1 MTRDRLMPISA
12 AARRFSATASK
23 LLPQSVFS
31 KNSQA
36 PTNTSA
42 VTAMMK
48 KLWYEPPIG
57 PNSSRPMPKGTAPA
71 AGRAES

>member
-1 MTRDRLMPISA
+1 MFGETSRPASPATPAPPANDSAVTRDRLMPISA
-12 AARRFSATASK
+12 AARRLSATASK

-36 PTNTSA
+36 PANTAS

-48 KLWYEPPIG
+48 KLW
-57 PNSSRPMPKGTAPA
+57 
-71 AGRAES
+71 